1 MGRATW
7 ADIRVTDDIGWVLSE
22 ALTEA
27 RRLAKD
33 AQTAE
38 RDRYQSGL
46 GYIALAALFVWF
58 LLFIGL
64 GLVLTEPEFNQRL
77 LVSLI
82 VASTVAAGAAAP
94 ALWAVRRRLRPP
106 VLAVMAWV
114 DRLDAVTTGGP
125 SKEPTMGSVFE
136 LLAEVSKE
144 VPRWIEAE
152 RRAGL
157 VRDPTTW
164 GWVFFMVWIA
174 TNLLMS
180 SLASDAGLGG
190 WGVIAVGG
198 TGLVLFGAAAFVYLR
213 WRSRRDTRLLAERA
227 RWDRRFQEARASMER
242 YLEEL

>member
-1 MGRATW
+1 MWGPKTSSATTMERATP
-7 ADIRVTDDIGWVLSE
+7 ADVRVTDDIGWVLSE

-33 AQTAE
+33 AHAAE

-106 VLAVMAWV
+106 ALAGVAWV
-114 DRLDAVTTGGP
+114 GRVGAGGA
-125 SKEPTMGSVFE
+125 GV
-136 LLAEVSKE
+136 
-144 VPRWIEAE
+144 
-152 RRAGL
+152 RRGAG
-157 VRDPTTW
+157 
-164 GWVFFMVWIA
+164 
-174 TNLLMS
+174 
-180 SLASDAGLGG
+180 
-190 WGVIAVGG
+190 
-198 TGLVLFGAAAFVYLR
+198 
-213 WRSRRDTRLLAERA
+213 
-227 RWDRRFQEARASMER
+227 
-242 YLEEL
+242 